1 MLKNLSRNGRHCR
14 ETFWPPEAAIQW
26 KQINCRQHF
35 NGNWWFLGI
44 GWVCNYLASFTFHS
58 SSRTL
63 FLFLVKK
70 KEHCGI
76 LMSERIAPY
85 RYMYYFS
92 KFGYIEESWSMIL
105 GFLGVSLA
113 AALVESHP
121 LSTEIDDN
129 LTVPLAS
136 LLVGICLF

>member
-1 MLKNLSRNGRHCR
+1 
-14 ETFWPPEAAIQW
+14 
-26 KQINCRQHF
+26 
-35 NGNWWFLGI
+35 
-44 GWVCNYLASFTFHS
+44 
-58 SSRTL
+58 
-63 FLFLVKK
+63 
-70 KEHCGI
+70 
-76 LMSERIAPY
+76 MSERIAPY

-92 KFGYIEESWSMIL
+92 KFGYLEESWSMIL

-136 LLVGICLF
+136 LLVGICVF